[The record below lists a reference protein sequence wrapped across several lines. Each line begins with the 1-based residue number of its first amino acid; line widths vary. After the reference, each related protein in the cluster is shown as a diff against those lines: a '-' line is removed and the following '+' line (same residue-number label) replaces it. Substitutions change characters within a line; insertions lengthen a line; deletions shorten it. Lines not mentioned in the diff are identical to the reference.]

1 MQTLLIFALYLQ
13 EFVVFMS
20 WLPSSNRSSALTMND
35 SLFLEF
41 ESRVFLWIKS
51 IGPFTVILCSL
62 VTWKQQKLLGLLL
75 WHNAIQSK
83 LLTIA
88 SRLGIER
95 SFCYILYINTLQDKS
110 IPFRDID
117 WNPSKKSLTS
127 VRQYSEIR
135 NIKHFKKILTL
146 T

>member
-1 MQTLLIFALYLQ
+1 
-13 EFVVFMS
+13 MS

-135 NIKHFKKILTL
+135 NIKHFENKLTL

>member
-1 MQTLLIFALYLQ
+1 
-13 EFVVFMS
+13 MS

-75 WHNAIQSK
+75 
-83 LLTIA
+83 
-88 SRLGIER
+88 
-95 SFCYILYINTLQDKS
+95 
-110 IPFRDID
+110 
-117 WNPSKKSLTS
+117 
-127 VRQYSEIR
+127 
-135 NIKHFKKILTL
+135 
-146 T
+146 